1 MGCVSRSR
9 MVPLKS
15 LCGDQIRE
23 MGRSLSVDSTLPALQ
38 VSLPSGL
45 ALCSNFRLRRRKTLQ
60 TQSKTGKKT
69 KQCSG
74 NRRDDPLCNT
84 IILMDCKLHASAGMY
99 QTQKSRGSERQVK
112 TLVLQD
118 I

>member
-1 MGCVSRSR
+1 MGNVPRSR

-15 LCGDQIRE
+15 QCGDQIRE
-23 MGRSLSVDSTLPALQ
+23 MGRSLSVDSTLPAPQ

-60 TQSKTGKKT
+60 TQSKTGEKKM

-74 NRRDDPLCNT
+74 NMRDDPLCNT

-99 QTQKSRGSERQVK
+99 QTQKSRDIERHV
-112 TLVLQD
+112 
-118 I
+118 